1 MPFNTQSLAPVYSSP
16 KEKAGARL
24 FLGRKGLLR
33 LLNPLILLVSSINDK
48 EKKCTWNFF
57 FFKKKQPV
65 YYIPKK
71 CKPTCASLM

>member
-48 EKKCTWNFF
+48 EKNALGIFE
-57 FFKKKQPV
+57 KKNNLF
-65 YYIPKK
+65 II
-71 CKPTCASLM
+71 SLRNVSPHVLP